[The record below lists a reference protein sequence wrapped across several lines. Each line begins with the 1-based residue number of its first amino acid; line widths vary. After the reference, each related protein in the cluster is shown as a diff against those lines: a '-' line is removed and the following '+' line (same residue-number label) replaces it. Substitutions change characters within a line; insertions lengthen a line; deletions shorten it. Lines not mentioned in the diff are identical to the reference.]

1 MFNRA
6 PSPGRLTLA
15 LLCLA
20 GLAGLFFWVRC
31 TRSVSPQP
39 VAVVH
44 SATTKVAHLTMLNGS
59 PCEWQI
65 VFTPVAGGERHAWKL
80 SVDQSL
86 EVDLTGGDYA
96 VEQTMLMDDAGP
108 EAMRRFSMRLEAGQV
123 YRWRLVT
130 LLSGAADDVRL
141 SVRDIQRP

>member
-20 GLAGLFFWVRC
+20 GLVGLFFWARC
-31 TRSVSPQP
+31 TRADSSPTAP
-39 VAVVH
+39 A
-44 SATTKVAHLTMLNGS
+44 AAPAKTKLAHLMLINGS

-65 VFTPVAGGERHAWKL
+65 VFTPAVGGEPRAWKL

-86 EVDLTGGDYA
+86 AIDLAGGDYA

-108 EAMRRFSMRLEAGQV
+108 DATRRFSMKLAAGQI
-123 YRWRLVT
+123 YRWRLIT
-130 LLSGAADDVRL
+130 LLSGTAEELRL
-141 SVRDIQRP
+141 PAREIQRP